1 VHRSA
6 GVPPSVGGNT
16 SQSIGRCQRC
26 SQGDATVASLRDA
39 GVPPCQRNGSLPEPQ
54 TARCHDRFARPR
66 RITIAATETPTFSD
80 QDLAELIALTK
91 GADSV
96 ELKLTVSVS
105 DRSRQAAALGVDPL
119 DAQIR
124 QVYFFDTPDLTL
136 NKSGVV
142 VRARRVQGK
151 GDDTVVKLRP
161 VVPKELPA
169 ELRRSPNFGVEVD
182 AMPGGFVCSGSMKR
196 ALKTADVRDAVLGKR
211 PVRKLYSKEQRALYA
226 AHAPEGLELDD
237 LSILGPISVLKLKFA
252 PKGYAR
258 KLVAELWLY
267 PDNSMILE
275 LSTKCAPPE
284 AFQVAAET
292 RAFLTQEGVDL
303 TGEQQTKTKKALEY
317 FSERLRAAGD

>member
-1 VHRSA
+1 M
-6 GVPPSVGGNT
+6 
-16 SQSIGRCQRC
+16 
-26 SQGDATVASLRDA
+26 ATTTKTRTLTD
-39 GVPPCQRNGSLPEPQ
+39 E
-54 TARCHDRFARPR
+54 
-66 RITIAATETPTFSD
+66 
-80 QDLAELIALTK
+80 DLGELIELTK

-96 ELKLTVSVS
+96 ELKLTVPVS
-105 DRSRQAAALGVDPL
+105 DRSRGAAALGVDPL

-124 QVYFFDTPDLTL
+124 QVYFFDTPELTL
-136 NKSGVV
+136 NKKGVV

-161 VVPKELPA
+161 VVPNELPA

-196 ALKTADVRDAVLGKR
+196 ALKTADVRDAVLGNR

-252 PKGYAR
+252 PEGLDR

-267 PDNSMILE
+267 PDNTMILE
-275 LSTKCAPPE
+275 LSTKCAPSE

-292 RAFLTQEGVDL
+292 RAFLTQRGIDL
-303 TGEQQTKTKKALEY
+303 TGEQETKTKKALEF
-317 FSERLRAAGD
+317 FSKQLQAEGA